1 MIKQALIEGF
11 NRSTSGN
18 NSYKGERI
26 LKNDLITDIKET
38 LIKDNIEISSSV
50 ISENLFN
57 EYSCEIDIEKS
68 SKEIVHT
75 NCTCPDY
82 EKNEYRRKPYAC
94 KHIAASFLKFLRDIE
109 EDPGLTD
116 VLGLCE
122 SKKDL
127 VKASEKSILDFL
139 LADDSHKEELKFEV
153 ILNKISWTG
162 KISAEFKIGVNR
174 LKSSRLYSLKDID
187 AFLVALYNQIPIQ
200 YGKDFTLDLKK
211 QRLSSKDKSLI
222 RFIEL
227 LKDIDL
233 SGSSYK
239 RVEQKM
245 VTGKQINIPRALL
258 RQFLSIIKNHR
269 VYLGSGFYS
278 RQIETEI
285 IDKNIPIPFNLKEVG
300 DMLKL
305 EAPNGVPETLGDSD
319 SAFIY
324 DTIIYIPP
332 MEQVEK
338 MTPYI
343 EAFNRGN
350 TIFFTKDEE
359 ERVLKKLVPSLQK
372 VSSDIQLSKKINEKI
387 IIAPV
392 NFKFYFDKDDEIY
405 LKLMVSYSDYEF
417 NYFDD
422 FKEKIIYRDSNKE
435 SKVIELLRTLGFEAV
450 NKKFVFFKDEE
461 YIFNFFKKDVEK
473 LQEIGEVYYSD
484 NFTGIKHLNSTS
496 FKADVRAGKYD
507 YFDFKFKLDNI
518 DEEETYNI
526 LSAFRDNKK
535 YYRLKSGEF
544 LDLEEIE
551 LKKFLKLLDSLENGS
566 EIIDNTISIHKS
578 KGMYL
583 EDYLEEEDIKYV
595 KGRRG
600 LKSLKN
606 SLSKL
611 KHKDFPLPD
620 NIKANLRKYQKDGY
634 VWLKTLDYLGFGGI
648 LGDEMG
654 LGKTLQTITFLA
666 SNKSSKS
673 LIIAPTSLVYNWK
686 NEFLK
691 FAPSVKTAVLNG
703 TPSEREYILKH
714 YDEYDVLITTYNLV
728 KRDMEYYENME
739 FDYCVLD
746 EAQNIKNGHSQN
758 AKVCKAIKA
767 KRKFALTGTPLENSL
782 MELWSIFDFVMP
794 GYLYDEKKFTT
805 RYHRRLNED
814 EVIIKELTRMI
825 KPFIL
830 RRYKK
835 DVIKEL
841 PDKIEKKLVVPM
853 TEEQTEVYGTYAKYA
868 KDVIEKKVK
877 DDEFRKSKIEIL
889 SFITKLRQICLDP
902 SVTMENYNGGSG
914 KIDALLDLVTQSIDE
929 GHKILVF
936 SQFTSVLSN
945 IAKAFKVKGI
955 TFSYL
960 DGSTPSKARGKLVD
974 DFNNND
980 DTKVFL
986 ISLKA
991 GGTGL
996 NLTSADVVIHFDPW
1010 WNPAVE
1016 DQATDRAHRIGQK
1029 KVVEVIKMIS
1039 EGTIEE
1045 KIIELQEEKKQL
1057 IEKVVGEDVDL
1068 NTEFNS
1074 FSEMEIL
1081 NLFQKNTLQN
1091 VK

>member
-1 MIKQALIEGF
+1 MMKQALLAGF
-11 NRSTSGN
+11 NRSTLGN
-18 NSYKGERI
+18 NGRKGERI
-26 LKNDLITDIKET
+26 LRNELISDIKESS
-38 LIKDNIEISSSV
+38 IEDKIEIISSV

-57 EYSCEIDIEKS
+57 EYSCKIDFEKS
-68 SKEIVHT
+68 SKEVIYTH
-75 NCTCPDY
+75 CTCIDF
-82 EKNEYRRKPYAC
+82 EKHTGKRKPYAC
-94 KHIAASFLKFLRDIE
+94 KHIAASFYKFIQDIDE
-109 EDPGLTD
+109 YPELCNS
-116 VLGLCE
+116 LGLIE
-122 SKKDL
+122 SRKEL
-127 VKASEKSILDFL
+127 VKATEKSILDFL
-139 LADDSHKEELKFEV
+139 LNDDSYKEELKFEV

-174 LKSSRLYSLKDID
+174 LKSSKLYALKDID
-187 AFLVALYNQIPIQ
+187 AFLAALYNKIPIQ
-200 YGKDFTLDLKK
+200 YGKEFTFDIKK
-211 QRLSSKDKSLI
+211 QRLSVRDKALI
-222 RFIEL
+222 KFIEL

-239 RVEQKM
+239 RVEQKL
-245 VTGKQINIPRALL
+245 VSGKQINIPKALL
-258 RQFLSIIKNHR
+258 RQFMAIIKNYR
-269 VYLGSGFYS
+269 VYLGNGFYS
-278 RQIETEI
+278 RHIETEI
-285 IDKNIPIPFNLKEVG
+285 IENKIQIPFNLKEVG

-305 EAPNGVPETLGDSD
+305 EAPNGVPELLGESD
-319 SAFIY
+319 DVYIY

-332 MEQVEK
+332 VEQVEK
-338 MTPYI
+338 MTPYL

-359 ERVLKKLVPSLQK
+359 ERVLKQLIPSIQK
-372 VSSDIQLSKKINEKI
+372 ISHDIELSKKINEKI

-392 NFKFYFDKDDEIY
+392 EFKFYFDKGDEIY
-405 LKLMVSYSDYEF
+405 LNLKVCYDKYEF

-422 FKEKIIYRDSNKE
+422 FKEKIIYRDSMKE
-435 SKVIELLRTLGFEAV
+435 AKVIETLRSLGFEAV
-450 NKKFVFFKDEE
+450 NNTFVFFKDEE
-461 YIFNFFKKDVEK
+461 HIFNFFKKDVEV
-473 LQEIGEVYYSD
+473 LQQIGEVFYSD
-484 NFTGIKHLNSTS
+484 NFTGIKSIGSSS
-496 FKADVRAGKYD
+496 FKGEVKPGKYD
-507 YFDFKFKLDNI
+507 YFDFNFKISDLTPD
-518 DEEETYNI
+518 ETYDI
-526 LSAFRDNKK
+526 LSAFREHKK
-535 YYRLKSGEF
+535 FFRLKNGEF

-551 LKKFLKLLDSLENGS
+551 LKKFLKLMDSLENGS
-566 EIIDNTISIHKS
+566 EIVNNTISIHKS

-583 EDYLEEEDIKYV
+583 EDYLEEEGIKYV

-620 NIKANLRKYQKDGY
+620 NINAELRSYQKDGY
-634 VWLKTLDYLGFGGI
+634 VWLKTLDFLGFGGI

-666 SNKSSKS
+666 SNKKSKA
-673 LIIAPTSLVYNWK
+673 LIIAPTSLIYNWK
-686 NEFLK
+686 SEFLK
-691 FAPSVKTAVLNG
+691 FAPSIKIAVLNG

-714 YDEYDVLITTYNLV
+714 YENYDVLITTYNLV
-728 KRDMEYYENME
+728 KRDIESYEKIE
-739 FDYCVLD
+739 LDYCILD

-853 TEEQTEVYGTYAKYA
+853 SEKQSEVYAAYAKYA
-868 KDVIEKKVK
+868 KDLIEKKVK
-877 DDEFRKSKIEIL
+877 DDEFKKSKIEIL
-889 SFITKLRQICLDP
+889 AFITKLRQICLDP
-902 SVTMENYNGGSG
+902 SVTMENYDGGSG
-914 KIDALLDLVTQSIDE
+914 KIEALLDVVSQSIDE

-936 SQFTSVLSN
+936 SQFTSVLKN
-945 IAKAFKVKGI
+945 IAAAFKVHDI
-955 TFSYL
+955 NFSYL
-960 DGSTPSKARGKLVD
+960 DGSTPSKVRGKLVD
-974 DFNNND
+974 DFNND
-980 DTKVFL
+980 EETKVFL

-1045 KIIELQEEKKQL
+1045 RIIDLQEEKKQL

-1068 NTEFNS
+1068 EVQFNNL
-1074 FSEMEIL
+1074 SEKEIL
-1081 NLFQKNTLQN
+1081 SLFTKNSLQN
-1091 VK
+1091 